1 MDQDQELSPKA
12 APPEGEPPAAATHKK
27 PSQKGPIAFMARNP
41 VAANLMMFV
50 LIVGGLLGLFRV
62 KQEVFPEFNLDA
74 VSVSVAYPGA
84 SPDEVEQGIVL
95 AVEEAVRGVDGVKRV
110 SSTSGEGIGS
120 VNVELLIDVD
130 QQQALADVKNEV
142 DRITSFPDDA
152 EEPTVKLVS
161 LPRKVLDLI
170 VTSSPEAGGEGSRD
184 GDLPALH
191 ATAESVRAELLAQEG
206 ITRVDLA
213 GVPPLEISIDVPREQ
228 LDAFGLSLDA
238 IAMQISLSSIELPG
252 GELETRNGELLVKVD
267 DRSKDVTHFQNII
280 LRAQGGAEVRLGDIA
295 EIRDTYADNDLAYY
309 YEGRRAV
316 QVVVYRVGA
325 ETPAGVAEVTR
336 GVVSDLE
343 STLPP
348 ELDVVVWSD
357 DSEILADRIDLLL
370 RNARLGLLLVL
381 VVLALFLDLRLAFWV
396 GMGIPVCFLGTFFIM
411 PGLDLSVNMVSLF
424 AFIITLGLVVDDAI
438 VVGENAFAK
447 REQGMSWA
455 EAATAGAQEMIV
467 PVTFAILTTV
477 AAFSPL
483 FFLPGFIGK
492 IFFMI
497 PAITCSVLAFSLI
510 ESFFI
515 LPAHLAHE
523 GGFFKWKIWRPIV
536 VAREFVS
543 GWLQRFIQ
551 GPFTAV
557 LNFVLGNRLVSVAG
571 AVGMLIITAGVVASG
586 TVPFSFFP
594 KLEAD
599 QVTVSARLPYG
610 PSAQDADRV
619 REVLEQSLAQAIEAS
634 GAPEIIEGQ
643 LTLMGSGAAG
653 GGGPGGGAGATGSH
667 LVTVQVHLVPSGE
680 RELSSKAFGDIW
692 KEQTPEI
699 PGLDALVFGSSAG
712 PGAGA
717 AVDVEIS
724 HPDEA
729 TLALAAAELEDLL
742 RGYDDLSDVENSYA
756 SGKAQLTYSL
766 LPEARQLGLSS
777 TDVGRQVR
785 AAIYGSEALR
795 EQRGRNELKVMVRL
809 PERQRSSEADLE
821 AMKIQTPSGSSV
833 PLGAVAKFERTQAPT
848 TIARAEGK
856 RVVNVSA
863 ELAPGVRSP
872 QAVLDSLNGGVL
884 KKLTEKYPGL
894 TLEFAGSQRQQAETF
909 GSLGPNYLI
918 ALFVIYALL
927 AIPFRSYLQP
937 VIIMAAIPFGFVG
950 AVFGHWLMD
959 FELSI
964 ISFMG
969 IIALTG
975 VVIND
980 SLVLM
985 DAINAHRRQGLGATE
1000 AVIKAATRRFRPIM
1014 LTSLTTFLGLA
1025 PMILE
1030 TSIQARFLIPM
1041 ALSLGFGV
1049 LFVTVIVLLIIPAI
1063 YMLVEDALGWIGKDL
1078 APDPDPDAAE
1088 EVLVQEESLA
1098 AK

>member
-1 MDQDQELSPKA
+1 MDETMDTLVQKNPGAKGAAPKA
-12 APPEGEPPAAATHKK
+12 PKQT
-27 PSQKGPIAFMARNP
+27 GPIAFMARNP
-41 VAANLMMFV
+41 VAANLVMFV
-50 LIVGGLLGLFRV
+50 LMIGGLLGLFRV
-62 KQEVFPEFNLDA
+62 KQEVFPEFELDA

-110 SSTSGEGIGS
+110 SSTSSEGVGS
-120 VNVELLIDVD
+120 VTVELLIDAD
-130 QQQALADVKNEV
+130 KQQALADVKNEV
-142 DRITSFPDDA
+142 DRVNSFPDDA
-152 EEPTVKLVS
+152 EEPTIKLIS
-161 LPRKVLDLI
+161 APAKVVDLV
-170 VTSSPEAGGEGSRD
+170 VTSSEAVGGSSRD

-191 ATAESVRAELLAQEG
+191 ATAEAVRAELLAQEG
-206 ITRVDLA
+206 ITKVELS
-213 GVPPLEISIDVPREQ
+213 GVPPLELSIDVPREQ
-228 LDAFGLSLDA
+228 LDAYGLSLQA
-238 IAMQISLSSIELPG
+238 IAQQISLSSVELPG
-252 GELETRNGELLVKVD
+252 GELETRKGELLVKVD
-267 DRSKDVTHFQNII
+267 DRSKDVAHYQDIV

-295 EIRDTYADNDLAYY
+295 NIRDTYADNDLAFY

-325 ETPAGVAEVTR
+325 ETPTGVAEVTR
-336 GVVSDLE
+336 SVVSDLE
-343 STLPP
+343 STLPV

-396 GMGIPVCFLGTFFIM
+396 GMGIPICFLGTFFVM

-455 EAATAGAQEMIV
+455 QAATAGAQEMIV

-477 AAFSPL
+477 AAFAPL
-483 FFLPGFIGK
+483 FFVPGFSGK
-492 IFFMI
+492 IFFVI
-497 PAITCSVLAFSLI
+497 PAVTCSVLAFSLI

-536 VAREFVS
+536 VAREFVADK
-543 GWLQRFIQ
+543 LQRFIA
-551 GPFTAV
+551 GPFTRLLRVV
-557 LNFVLGNRLVSVAG
+557 LANRLVATAAAVSVFI
-571 AVGMLIITAGVVASG
+571 VTIGVVASG

-610 PSAQDADRV
+610 PAEADAVRV
-619 REVLEQSLAQAIEAS
+619 REVLEASLADTIAET
-634 GAPEIIEGQ
+634 GAEIVEGQ
-643 LTLMGSGAAG
+643 LTLMGSSAAG
-653 GGGPGGGAGATGSH
+653 GGGPGGGLSSTGSH
-667 LVTVQVHLVPSGE
+667 LVTVQVNLVPSGE
-680 RELSSKAFGDIW
+680 RELSSQAFGNLW
-692 KEQTPEI
+692 KSKTPEI
-699 PGLDALVFGSSAG
+699 PGLDALIFGSSSG

-717 AVDVEIS
+717 AVDVELS
-724 HPDEA
+724 HPDVA
-729 TLALAAAELEDLL
+729 VLAQASAEMEDIL
-742 RGYDDLSDVENSYA
+742 RGYEDLSDVENTYA

-766 LPEARQLGLSS
+766 LPEASQLGLSS

-785 AAIYGSEALR
+785 AAVYGTEALR

-809 PERQRSSEADLE
+809 PEAQRSSEADLE
-821 AMKIQTPSGSSV
+821 ALKIQTPSGASV
-833 PLGAVAKFERTQAPT
+833 PLGSVASFERTQAPT
-848 TIARAEGK
+848 TITRSEGR

-872 QAVLDSLNGGVL
+872 QVVLDSLNGGVL
-884 KKLTEKYPGL
+884 EQLKEDYPGL
-894 TLEFAGSQRQQAETF
+894 TLEFAGSQREQAETF

-937 VIIMAAIPFGFVG
+937 IIIMAAIPFGFVG
-950 AVFGHWLMD
+950 AVFGHWLMG

-969 IIALTG
+969 LIALTG

-985 DAINAHRRQGLGATE
+985 DAINAHRKEGLGAAD
-1000 AVIKAATRRFRPIM
+1000 AVIQAATRRFRPIL

-1063 YMLVEDALGWIGKDL
+1063 YMLFEDALGWIGKDL
-1078 APDPDPDAAE
+1078 APDPGPE
-1088 EVLVQEESLA
+1088 EVDQVQVEEEPLA